1 MLRPLHFIG
10 SSLRDLRAFSPDA
23 RTETGFAL
31 YEAQKGEKAAH
42 AFPLVGFGGAKVLE
56 IIIDQDGDT
65 YRGVYTVKFAKAV
78 YVLHCFKKKSKRGIA
93 TPQADLER
101 IRERLK
107 TAERHYLENY
117 PRS

>member
-1 MLRPLHFIG
+1 MLRPLHFLG
-10 SSLRDLRAFSPDA
+10 SSLRDLRTFPPDA

-31 YEAQKGEKAAH
+31 YEAQKGEKADNAY
-42 AFPLVGFGGAKVLE
+42 PLVGFGGAKVLE
-56 IIIDQDGDT
+56 IIIDQNGDT

-107 TAERHYLENY
+107 AAERHYAEHY